1 MVIFIP
7 FSAGRTIGGGGAV
20 VGRRYRPAST
30 DRKHKGDRRMNP
42 GLNCIFFRRSVR
54 EYLDKEIPA
63 ALLADLFE
71 ARTRCRSACL
81 HRERRR

>member
-1 MVIFIP
+1 
-7 FSAGRTIGGGGAV
+7 
-20 VGRRYRPAST
+20 
-30 DRKHKGDRRMNP
+30 MNP

-71 ARTRCRSACL
+71 ARTRYRSECV
-81 HRERRR
+81 HWEHWR

>member
-1 MVIFIP
+1 
-7 FSAGRTIGGGGAV
+7 
-20 VGRRYRPAST
+20 
-30 DRKHKGDRRMNP
+30 MNP

-81 HRERRR
+81 HLERRR